1 MILGISAD
9 PVESHQKFCD
19 SLKLPFDLLAD
30 TKMKGHKAFGFK
42 KKARALFLIDT
53 KGIVRFAN
61 LKFNVRKKAAWDELS
76 EAVAAL
82 KSSK

>member
-9 PVESHQKFCD
+9 KVDSHLKFCD

-30 TKMKGHKAFGFK
+30 TGMKGHKAFGFK
-42 KKARALFLIDT
+42 KRARALFLVD
-53 KGIVRFAN
+53 KEGVVRFAN
-61 LKFNVRKKAAWDELS
+61 RKFNLKKAAWKDLR
-76 EAVAAL
+76 EAVSAL

>member
-9 PVESHQKFCD
+9 KVDTHLKFCD

-30 TKMKGHKAFGFK
+30 TEMKGHKAFGFK
-42 KKARALFLIDT
+42 KKVRALFLIDK
-53 KGIVRFAN
+53 KGVVRFAN
-61 LKFNVRKKAAWDELS
+61 RKFNLKDAAWKELT
-76 EAVAAL
+76 EAVSAL

>member
-9 PVESHQKFCD
+9 PVETHLKFCD

-42 KKARALFLIDT
+42 KRARALFLID
-53 KGIVRFAN
+53 KEGIVRFAN
-61 LKFNVRKKAAWDELS
+61 RKFNLKKPAWAELGK
-76 EAVAAL
+76 AVAAL
-82 KSSK
+82 KSPK